1 MKMKKILALLTAGA
15 MLTGMLTGC
24 GGDEGASGSS
34 QGGGDAQEEST
45 GGDAAGDDAA
55 DGEEADG
62 DDAAGGDEA
71 GGSQAEASKD
81 PITFKYYNADGK
93 NGNWS
98 ETAVGAAITEA
109 TGVTLEVS
117 YPVSSTGD
125 PSEDISLMI
134 AEDNYPDMI
143 YSKASVTNLYEA
155 GALIDMTDLIEQYG
169 PNIKKMYGDEF
180 DKLKWGSGDD
190 GIYQLSYAGVRGQIF
205 STGGT
210 CQIQYAVLKEN
221 DYKYP
226 TTLAE
231 YEAMIKSYL
240 EAHPTTEDG
249 LETIGITMSA
259 SDWHWMITL
268 GNPAGFIAD
277 AAPDNGQWLIDE
289 NYNCTYKHSSDDE
302 KEYFRWLSRMY
313 DEGILD
319 PNFATQTDDD
329 YIAKLASGRVVAITD
344 ANWHYYQAHAA
355 LKAENKL
362 DKTYCGLPVT
372 MNADDKAP
380 TLMYQGLQVGY
391 GLAITKSCED
401 PVRAIQFLDYLCSD
415 EGAILYRWGIE
426 GEHYFLDENGKRYR
440 TPEEIAKAQSD
451 PDYSKTTGIG
461 NYTGFPIY
469 GDGVLDDNGDY
480 MTPSSRESVIAEYNE
495 EEKAA
500 CDAWGVEML
509 IDIFP
514 QPDEFETPPYSPL
527 WAYAIPQEL
536 SNNVTILDEIAFPG
550 LVKCVTEPESS
561 FDANWDAMIAELE
574 ANGLE
579 ETNQMMTEF
588 LATKIN

>member
-1 MKMKKILALLTAGA
+1 MKRKKILALLAVGA
-15 MLTGMLTGC
+15 LLASTLTGC
-24 GGDEGASGSS
+24 GG
-34 QGGGDAQEEST
+34 
-45 GGDAAGDDAA
+45 GDAASGDAGSAGDSQGAAEGDGAQADSGDDT
-55 DGEEADG
+55 
-62 DDAAGGDEA
+62 
-71 GGSQAEASKD
+71 S
-81 PITFKYYNADGK
+81 PITFEYYNADGK

-98 ETAVGAAITEA
+98 ETPVGAAITEA
-109 TGVTLEVS
+109 TGVTLEIT

-125 PSEDISLMI
+125 ASEDVALMI
-134 AEDNYPDMI
+134 ANDDYPDMI
-143 YSKASVTNLYEA
+143 YSKAAVTNLYEA

-180 DKLKWGSGDD
+180 EKLKWGADD
-190 GIYQLSYAGVRGQIF
+190 PGIYQLSYAGVRGKILT
-205 STGGT
+205 TGGT
-210 CQIQYAVLKEN
+210 CQIQYAVLAEN

-231 YEAMIKSYL
+231 YEEMIKSYL
-240 EAHPTTEDG
+240 AAHPTTEDG
-249 LETIGITMSA
+249 LETIGISMSA

-319 PNFATQTDDD
+319 QNFATQTDDD
-329 YIAKLASGRVVAITD
+329 YIAKLSSGRVVAITD
-344 ANWHYYQAHAA
+344 ANWHYMQANATLNA
-355 LKAENKL
+355 DGKQ
-362 DKTYCGLPVT
+362 DKTYCGLPVVIDP
-372 MNADDKAP
+372 NDKAP

-401 PVRAIQFLDYLCSD
+401 PVRAIKFLDYLCSD
-415 EGAILYRWGIE
+415 EGAVLYRWGIE
-426 GEHYFLDENGKRYR
+426 GENYQVDENGMRYR
-440 TPEEIAKAQSD
+440 TEEEITRSKTD
-451 PDYSKTTGIG
+451 PDYSKNTGIG

-469 GDGVLDDNGDY
+469 GDGVQDETGNY
-480 MTPSSRESVIAEYNE
+480 YTPTSKESVIAEYTE
-495 EEKAA
+495 VEKAA
-500 CDAWGVEML
+500 CEGMGVEML
-509 IDIFP
+509 TDIFP
-514 QPDEFETPPYSPL
+514 QPEEFETPVYSPL

-536 SNNVTILDEIAFPG
+536 SNNVSILDEIAFPA

-579 ETNQMMTEF
+579 ETNAMMTEF
-588 LATKIN
+588 LATKVQ

>member
-1 MKMKKILALLTAGA
+1 MKRKKILALLAVGALLAG
-15 MLTGMLTGC
+15 TLTGC
-24 GGDEGASGSS
+24 GGGAASGDAGSAGDS
-34 QGGGDAQEEST
+34 QGAAEGDGAQADS
-45 GGDAAGDDAA
+45 GDDT
-55 DGEEADG
+55 
-62 DDAAGGDEA
+62 
-71 GGSQAEASKD
+71 S
-81 PITFKYYNADGK
+81 PITFEYYNADGK

-98 ETAVGAAITEA
+98 ETPVGAAITEA
-109 TGVTLEVS
+109 TGVTLEIT

-125 PSEDISLMI
+125 ASEDVALMI
-134 AEDNYPDMI
+134 ANDDYPDMI

-180 DKLKWGSGDD
+180 EKLKWGADD
-190 GIYQLSYAGVRGQIF
+190 PGIYQLSYAGVRGKILT
-205 STGGT
+205 TGGT
-210 CQIQYAVLKEN
+210 CQIQYAVLAEN

-231 YEAMIKSYL
+231 YEEMIKSYL
-240 EAHPTTEDG
+240 AAHPTTEDG
-249 LETIGITMSA
+249 LETIGISMSA

-319 PNFATQTDDD
+319 QNFATQTDDD
-329 YIAKLASGRVVAITD
+329 YIAKLSSGRVIAITD
-344 ANWHYYQAHAA
+344 ANWHYMQACATLNA
-355 LKAENKL
+355 DGKQ
-362 DKTYCGLPVT
+362 DKTYCGLPVV
-372 MNADDKAP
+372 MDPNDKAP

-391 GLAITKSCED
+391 GLAITKRCED
-401 PVRAIQFLDYLCSD
+401 PVRAIKFLDYLCSD
-415 EGAILYRWGIE
+415 EGAVLYRWGVE
-426 GEHYFLDENGKRYR
+426 GEHYQVDENGMRYR
-440 TPEEIAKAQSD
+440 TEEEIAKSKSD
-451 PDYSKTTGIG
+451 PDYSKNTGIN

-469 GDGVLDDNGDY
+469 GDGVQDETGNY
-480 MTPSSRESVIAEYNE
+480 YTPTSRESVIAEYTE
-495 EEKAA
+495 VEKAA
-500 CDAWGVEML
+500 CEGMGVEML
-509 IDIFP
+509 TDIFP
-514 QPDEFETPPYSPL
+514 QPEEFETPVYSPL

-536 SNNVTILDEIAFPG
+536 SNNVSILDEIAFPA

-579 ETNQMMTEF
+579 ETNAMMTEF
-588 LATKIN
+588 LATKVQ

>member
-1 MKMKKILALLTAGA
+1 MKRKKILALLAVGA
-15 MLTGMLTGC
+15 LLASTLTGC
-24 GGDEGASGSS
+24 GG
-34 QGGGDAQEEST
+34 
-45 GGDAAGDDAA
+45 GDAASGDAGSAGDSQGAAEGDGAQADSGDDT
-55 DGEEADG
+55 
-62 DDAAGGDEA
+62 
-71 GGSQAEASKD
+71 S
-81 PITFKYYNADGK
+81 PITFEYYNADGK

-98 ETAVGAAITEA
+98 ETPVGAAITEA
-109 TGVTLEVS
+109 TGVTLEIT

-125 PSEDISLMI
+125 ASEDVALMI
-134 AEDNYPDMI
+134 ANDDYPDMI
-143 YSKASVTNLYEA
+143 YSKAAVTNLYEA

-180 DKLKWGSGDD
+180 EKLKWGADD
-190 GIYQLSYAGVRGQIF
+190 PGIYQLSYAGVRGKILT
-205 STGGT
+205 TGGT
-210 CQIQYAVLKEN
+210 CQIQYAVLAEN

-231 YEAMIKSYL
+231 YEEMIKSYL
-240 EAHPTTEDG
+240 AAHPTTEDG
-249 LETIGITMSA
+249 LETIGISMSA

-319 PNFATQTDDD
+319 QNFATQTDDD
-329 YIAKLASGRVVAITD
+329 YIAKLSSGRVIAITD
-344 ANWHYYQAHAA
+344 ANWHYMQACATLNA
-355 LKAENKL
+355 DGKQ
-362 DKTYCGLPVT
+362 DKTYCGLPVV
-372 MNADDKAP
+372 MDPNDKAP

-401 PVRAIQFLDYLCSD
+401 PVRAIKFLDYLCSD
-415 EGAILYRWGIE
+415 EGAVLYRWGIE
-426 GEHYFLDENGKRYR
+426 GENYQVDENGMRYR
-440 TPEEIAKAQSD
+440 TEEEITRSKTD
-451 PDYSKTTGIG
+451 PDYSKNTGIG

-469 GDGVLDDNGDY
+469 GDGVQDETGNY
-480 MTPSSRESVIAEYNE
+480 YTPTSKESVIAEYTE
-495 EEKAA
+495 VEKAA
-500 CDAWGVEML
+500 CEGMGVEML
-509 IDIFP
+509 TDIFP
-514 QPDEFETPPYSPL
+514 QPEEFETPPYSPL

-536 SNNVTILDEIAFPG
+536 SNNVSILDEIAFPA

-579 ETNQMMTEF
+579 ETNAMMTEF
-588 LATKIN
+588 LATKVQ

>member
-1 MKMKKILALLTAGA
+1 MKRKKILALLAVGALLAG
-15 MLTGMLTGC
+15 TLTGC
-24 GGDEGASGSS
+24 GG
-34 QGGGDAQEEST
+34 
-45 GGDAAGDDAA
+45 GDAASGDAGSTGDSQGAAEGDGAQADSGDDT
-55 DGEEADG
+55 
-62 DDAAGGDEA
+62 
-71 GGSQAEASKD
+71 S
-81 PITFKYYNADGK
+81 PITFEYYNADGK

-98 ETAVGAAITEA
+98 ETPVGAAITEA
-109 TGVTLEVS
+109 TGVTLEIT

-125 PSEDISLMI
+125 ASEDVALMI
-134 AEDNYPDMI
+134 ANDDYPDMI
-143 YSKASVTNLYEA
+143 YSKAAVTNLYEA

-180 DKLKWGSGDD
+180 EKLKWGADD
-190 GIYQLSYAGVRGQIF
+190 PGIYQLSYAGVRGKILT
-205 STGGT
+205 TGGT
-210 CQIQYAVLKEN
+210 CQIQYAVLAEN

-231 YEAMIKSYL
+231 YEEMIKSYL
-240 EAHPTTEDG
+240 AAHPTTEDG
-249 LETIGITMSA
+249 LETIGISMSA

-319 PNFATQTDDD
+319 QNFATQTDDD
-329 YIAKLASGRVVAITD
+329 YIAKLSSGRVVAITD
-344 ANWHYYQAHAA
+344 ANWHYMQANATLNA
-355 LKAENKL
+355 DGKQ
-362 DKTYCGLPVT
+362 DKTYCGLPVV
-372 MNADDKAP
+372 MDPNDKAP

-401 PVRAIQFLDYLCSD
+401 PVRAIKFLDYLCSD
-415 EGAILYRWGIE
+415 EGAVLYRWGVE
-426 GEHYFLDENGKRYR
+426 GEHYQVDENGMRYR
-440 TPEEIAKAQSD
+440 TEEEIAKSKSD
-451 PDYSKTTGIG
+451 PDYSKNTGIG

-469 GDGVLDDNGDY
+469 GDGVQDETGNY
-480 MTPSSRESVIAEYNE
+480 YTPTSRESVIAEYTE
-495 EEKAA
+495 VEKAA
-500 CDAWGVEML
+500 CEGMGVEML
-509 IDIFP
+509 TDIFP
-514 QPDEFETPPYSPL
+514 QPEEFETPVYSPL

-536 SNNVTILDEIAFPG
+536 SNNVSILDEIAFPA

-579 ETNQMMTEF
+579 ETNAMMTEF
-588 LATKIN
+588 LATKVQ

>member
-1 MKMKKILALLTAGA
+1 MKRKKILALLAVGALLAG
-15 MLTGMLTGC
+15 TLTGC
-24 GGDEGASGSS
+24 GG
-34 QGGGDAQEEST
+34 
-45 GGDAAGDDAA
+45 GDAASGDAGSTGDSQGAAEGDGAQADSGDDT
-55 DGEEADG
+55 
-62 DDAAGGDEA
+62 
-71 GGSQAEASKD
+71 S
-81 PITFKYYNADGK
+81 PITFEYYNADGK

-98 ETAVGAAITEA
+98 ETPVGAAITEA
-109 TGVTLEVS
+109 TGVTLEIT

-125 PSEDISLMI
+125 ASEDVALMI
-134 AEDNYPDMI
+134 ANDDYPDMI

-180 DKLKWGSGDD
+180 EKLKWGADD
-190 GIYQLSYAGVRGQIF
+190 PGIYQLSYAGVRGKILT
-205 STGGT
+205 TGGT
-210 CQIQYAVLKEN
+210 CQIQYAVLAEN

-231 YEAMIKSYL
+231 YEEMIKSYL
-240 EAHPTTEDG
+240 AAHPTTEDG
-249 LETIGITMSA
+249 LETIGISMSA

-319 PNFATQTDDD
+319 QNFATQTDDD
-329 YIAKLASGRVVAITD
+329 YIAKLSSGRVVAITD
-344 ANWHYYQAHAA
+344 ANWHYMQANATLNA
-355 LKAENKL
+355 DGKQ
-362 DKTYCGLPVT
+362 DKTYCGLPVV
-372 MNADDKAP
+372 MDPNDKAP

-401 PVRAIQFLDYLCSD
+401 PVRAIKFLDYLCSD
-415 EGAILYRWGIE
+415 EGAVLYRWGVE
-426 GEHYFLDENGKRYR
+426 GEHYQVDENGMRYR
-440 TPEEIAKAQSD
+440 TEEEIAKSKSD
-451 PDYSKTTGIG
+451 PDYSKNTGIG

-469 GDGVLDDNGDY
+469 GDGVQDETGNY
-480 MTPSSRESVIAEYNE
+480 YTPTSRESVIAEYTE
-495 EEKAA
+495 VEKAA
-500 CDAWGVEML
+500 CEGMGVEML
-509 IDIFP
+509 TDIFP
-514 QPDEFETPPYSPL
+514 QPEEFETPVYSPL

-536 SNNVTILDEIAFPG
+536 SNNVSILDEIAFPA

-579 ETNQMMTEF
+579 ETNAMMTEF
-588 LATKIN
+588 LATKVQ

>member
-1 MKMKKILALLTAGA
+1 MKMKKIMALLTVGA

-24 GGDEGASGSS
+24 GGNEGSS
-34 QGGGDAQEEST
+34 QGGSSQT
-45 GGDAAGDDAA
+45 GGDAQKENSG
-55 DGEEADG
+55 GEEA
-62 DDAAGGDEA
+62 GGGESGNA
-71 GGSQAEASKD
+71 QAEASKD

-98 ETAVGAAITEA
+98 ETGVGAAITAA
-109 TGVTLEVS
+109 TGVTLEIT

-180 DKLKWGSGDD
+180 DKLKWGSGDE

-210 CQIQYAVLKEN
+210 CQIQYAALKEN

-226 TTLAE
+226 KTLAE

-240 EAHPTTEDG
+240 EAHPQTEDG
-249 LETIGITMSA
+249 LDMIGITMSA
-259 SDWHWMITL
+259 ADWHWMITL

-277 AAPDNGQWLIDE
+277 AQPDNGQWLIDE
-289 NYNCTYKHSSDDE
+289 NYNCTYKHASEDE
-302 KEYFRWLSRMY
+302 KEYFKWLSRMY

-319 PNFATQTDDD
+319 ANFATQTDED

-344 ANWHYYQAHAA
+344 ANWHYGQANAA
-355 LKAENKL
+355 LKADNKL
-362 DKTYCGLPVT
+362 DKTYCGLPVV

-415 EGAILYRWGIE
+415 EGAVLYRWGVE
-426 GEHYFLDENGKRYR
+426 GENYFLDENGKRYR

-451 PDYSKTTGIG
+451 PDYSKNTGIS

-480 MTPSSRESVIAEYNE
+480 MTPTSRESVIAEYNE

-500 CDAWGVEML
+500 CEAWGVEML

-536 SNNVTILDEIAFPG
+536 SNNVTKLDEIAWPG
-550 LVKCVTEPESS
+550 LVKCVTEPEAS
-561 FDANWDAMIAELE
+561 FEDNWNAMIEDLK

>member
-1 MKMKKILALLTAGA
+1 MKRKKILALLAVGALLAG
-15 MLTGMLTGC
+15 TLTGC
-24 GGDEGASGSS
+24 GGGDGAASGDAGSAGDS
-34 QGGGDAQEEST
+34 QGAAEGDGAQADS
-45 GGDAAGDDAA
+45 GDDT
-55 DGEEADG
+55 
-62 DDAAGGDEA
+62 
-71 GGSQAEASKD
+71 S
-81 PITFKYYNADGK
+81 PITFEYYNADGK

-98 ETAVGAAITEA
+98 ETPVGAAITEA
-109 TGVTLEVS
+109 TGVTLEIT

-125 PSEDISLMI
+125 ASEDVALMI
-134 AEDNYPDMI
+134 ANDDYPDMI

-180 DKLKWGSGDD
+180 EKLKWGADD
-190 GIYQLSYAGVRGQIF
+190 PGIYQLSYAGVRGKILT
-205 STGGT
+205 TGGT
-210 CQIQYAVLKEN
+210 CQIQYAVLAEN

-231 YEAMIKSYL
+231 YEEMIKSYL
-240 EAHPTTEDG
+240 AAHPTTEDG
-249 LETIGITMSA
+249 LETIGISMSA

-319 PNFATQTDDD
+319 QNFATQTDDD
-329 YIAKLASGRVVAITD
+329 YIAKLSSGRVVAITD
-344 ANWHYYQAHAA
+344 ANWHYMQANATLNA
-355 LKAENKL
+355 DGKQ
-362 DKTYCGLPVT
+362 DKTYCGLPVV
-372 MNADDKAP
+372 MDPNDKAP

-401 PVRAIQFLDYLCSD
+401 PVRAIKFLDYLCSD
-415 EGAILYRWGIE
+415 EGAVLYRWGVE
-426 GEHYFLDENGKRYR
+426 GEHYQVDENGMRYR
-440 TPEEIAKAQSD
+440 TEEEIAKSKSD
-451 PDYSKTTGIG
+451 PDYSKNTGIN

-469 GDGVLDDNGDY
+469 GDGVQDETGNY
-480 MTPSSRESVIAEYNE
+480 YTPTSKESVIAEYNE
-495 EEKAA
+495 VEKAA
-500 CDAWGVEML
+500 CEAMGVEML
-509 IDIFP
+509 TDIFP
-514 QPDEFETPPYSPL
+514 QPEEFETPVYSPL

-536 SNNVTILDEIAFPG
+536 SNNVSILDEIAFPA

-579 ETNQMMTEF
+579 ETNAMMTEF
-588 LATKIN
+588 LATKVQ

>member
-1 MKMKKILALLTAGA
+1 MKMKKIMALLTVGA

-24 GGDEGASGSS
+24 GGNEGSS
-34 QGGGDAQEEST
+34 QGGSSQAGGDAQKENS
-45 GGDAAGDDAA
+45 G
-55 DGEEADG
+55 GEE
-62 DDAAGGDEA
+62 AGGDEA
-71 GGSQAEASKD
+71 GGGESGNAQAEASKD

-98 ETAVGAAITEA
+98 ETGVGAAITAA
-109 TGVTLEVS
+109 TGVTLEIT

-180 DKLKWGSGDD
+180 DKLKWGSGDE

-210 CQIQYAVLKEN
+210 CQIQYAALKEN

-226 TTLAE
+226 KTLAE

-240 EAHPTTEDG
+240 EAHPQTEDG
-249 LETIGITMSA
+249 LDMIGITMSA
-259 SDWHWMITL
+259 ADWHWMITL

-277 AAPDNGQWLIDE
+277 AQPDNGQWLIDE
-289 NYNCTYKHSSDDE
+289 NYNCTYKHASEDE
-302 KEYFRWLSRMY
+302 KEYFKWLSRMY

-319 PNFATQTDDD
+319 ANFATQTDED

-344 ANWHYYQAHAA
+344 ANWHYGQANAA
-355 LKAENKL
+355 LKADNKL
-362 DKTYCGLPVT
+362 DKTYCGLPVV

-415 EGAILYRWGIE
+415 EGAVLYRWGVE
-426 GEHYFLDENGKRYR
+426 GENYFLDENGKRYR

-451 PDYSKTTGIG
+451 PDYSKNTGIS

-480 MTPSSRESVIAEYNE
+480 MTPTSRESVIAEYNE

-500 CDAWGVEML
+500 CEAWGVEML

-536 SNNVTILDEIAFPG
+536 SNNVTKLDEIAWPG
-550 LVKCVTEPESS
+550 LVKCVTEPEAS
-561 FDANWDAMIAELE
+561 FEDNWNAMIEDLK

>member
-24 GGDEGASGSS
+24 GGDEGSSGSS

-55 DGEEADG
+55 GGEEAGG
-62 DDAAGGDEA
+62 DEAEGGDEA

-134 AEDNYPDMI
+134 AEDNYPDLI

-155 GALIDMTDLIEQYG
+155 GALVDMTDLIEQYG

-180 DKLKWGSGDD
+180 EKLKWGSGDE

-226 TTLAE
+226 TTLEE

-344 ANWHYYQAHAA
+344 ANWHYLQAHAA

-588 LATKIN
+588 LATKVN

>member
-1 MKMKKILALLTAGA
+1 MTREI
-15 MLTGMLTGC
+15 
-24 GGDEGASGSS
+24 
-34 QGGGDAQEEST
+34 
-45 GGDAAGDDAA
+45 
-55 DGEEADG
+55 
-62 DDAAGGDEA
+62 
-71 GGSQAEASKD
+71 
-81 PITFKYYNADGK
+81 
-93 NGNWS
+93 
-98 ETAVGAAITEA
+98 
-109 TGVTLEVS
+109 S

-155 GALIDMTDLIEQYG
+155 GALIDMTELIEQYD

-180 DKLKWGSGDD
+180 DKLKWGSGDE

-205 STGGT
+205 GTDGT

-226 TTLAE
+226 TTLEE

-277 AAPDNGQWLIDE
+277 AQPDNGQWLIDE
-289 NYNCTYKHSSDDE
+289 NYNCTYKHASDDE
-302 KEYFRWLSRMY
+302 KEYFKWLSRMY

-344 ANWHYYQAHAA
+344 ANWHYAQAHAA

-480 MTPSSRESVIAEYNE
+480 MTPTSKESVIAEYNE

-500 CDAWGVEML
+500 CKAWGVEML
-509 IDIFP
+509 IGIFP

-588 LATKIN
+588 LATKVN

>member
-1 MKMKKILALLTAGA
+1 MKRKKILALLAVGALLAG
-15 MLTGMLTGC
+15 TLTGC
-24 GGDEGASGSS
+24 GGGGAASGNAGSAGDS
-34 QGGGDAQEEST
+34 QGAAEGDGAQADS
-45 GGDAAGDDAA
+45 GDDT
-55 DGEEADG
+55 
-62 DDAAGGDEA
+62 
-71 GGSQAEASKD
+71 S
-81 PITFKYYNADGK
+81 PITFEYYNADGK

-98 ETAVGAAITEA
+98 ETPVGAAITEA
-109 TGVTLEVS
+109 TGVTLEIT

-125 PSEDISLMI
+125 ASEDVALMI
-134 AEDNYPDMI
+134 ANDDYPDMI
-143 YSKASVTNLYEA
+143 YSKAAVTNLYEA

-180 DKLKWGSGDD
+180 EKLKWGADD
-190 GIYQLSYAGVRGQIF
+190 PGIYQLSYAGVRGKILT
-205 STGGT
+205 TGGT
-210 CQIQYAVLKEN
+210 CQIQYAVLAEN

-231 YEAMIKSYL
+231 YEEMIKSYL
-240 EAHPTTEDG
+240 AAHPTTEDG
-249 LETIGITMSA
+249 LETIGISMSA

-319 PNFATQTDDD
+319 QNFATQTDDD
-329 YIAKLASGRVVAITD
+329 YIAKLSSGRVIAITD
-344 ANWHYYQAHAA
+344 ANWHYMQACATLNA
-355 LKAENKL
+355 DGKQ
-362 DKTYCGLPVT
+362 DKTYCGLPVV
-372 MNADDKAP
+372 MDPNDKAP

-401 PVRAIQFLDYLCSD
+401 PVRAIKFLDYLCSD
-415 EGAILYRWGIE
+415 EGAVLYRWGIE
-426 GEHYFLDENGKRYR
+426 GENYQVDENGMRYR
-440 TPEEIAKAQSD
+440 TEEEITRSKTD
-451 PDYSKTTGIG
+451 PDYSKNTGIG

-469 GDGVLDDNGDY
+469 GDGVQDETGNY
-480 MTPSSRESVIAEYNE
+480 YTPTSKESVIAEYTE
-495 EEKAA
+495 VEKAA
-500 CDAWGVEML
+500 CEGMGVEML
-509 IDIFP
+509 TDIFP
-514 QPDEFETPPYSPL
+514 QPEEFETPVYSPL

-536 SNNVTILDEIAFPG
+536 SNNVSILDEIAFPA

-579 ETNQMMTEF
+579 ETNAMMTEF
-588 LATKIN
+588 LATKVQ

>member
-1 MKMKKILALLTAGA
+1 MKRKKILALLAVGALLAG
-15 MLTGMLTGC
+15 TLTGC
-24 GGDEGASGSS
+24 GGGAASGDAGSAGDS
-34 QGGGDAQEEST
+34 QGAAEGDGAQADS
-45 GGDAAGDDAA
+45 GDDT
-55 DGEEADG
+55 
-62 DDAAGGDEA
+62 
-71 GGSQAEASKD
+71 S
-81 PITFKYYNADGK
+81 PITFEYYNADGK

-98 ETAVGAAITEA
+98 ETPVGAAITEA
-109 TGVTLEVS
+109 TGVTLEIT

-125 PSEDISLMI
+125 ASEDVALMI
-134 AEDNYPDMI
+134 ANDDYPDMI

-180 DKLKWGSGDD
+180 EKLKWGADD
-190 GIYQLSYAGVRGQIF
+190 PGIYQLSYAGVRGKILT
-205 STGGT
+205 TGGT
-210 CQIQYAVLKEN
+210 CQIQYAVLAEN

-231 YEAMIKSYL
+231 YEEMIKSYL
-240 EAHPTTEDG
+240 AAHPTTEDG
-249 LETIGITMSA
+249 LETIGISMSA

-319 PNFATQTDDD
+319 QNFATQTDDD
-329 YIAKLASGRVVAITD
+329 YIAKLSSGRVVAITD
-344 ANWHYYQAHAA
+344 ANWHYMQANATLNA
-355 LKAENKL
+355 DGKQ
-362 DKTYCGLPVT
+362 DKTYCGLPVV
-372 MNADDKAP
+372 MDPNDKAP

-401 PVRAIQFLDYLCSD
+401 PVRAIKFLDYLCSD
-415 EGAILYRWGIE
+415 EGAVLYRWGVE
-426 GEHYFLDENGKRYR
+426 GEHYQVDENGMRYR
-440 TPEEIAKAQSD
+440 TEEEIAKSKSD
-451 PDYSKTTGIG
+451 PDYSKNTGIG

-469 GDGVLDDNGDY
+469 GDGVQDETGNY
-480 MTPSSRESVIAEYNE
+480 YTPTSRESVIAEYTE
-495 EEKAA
+495 VEKAA
-500 CDAWGVEML
+500 CEGMGVEML
-509 IDIFP
+509 TDIFP
-514 QPDEFETPPYSPL
+514 QPEEFETPVYSPL

-536 SNNVTILDEIAFPG
+536 SNNVSILDEIAFPA

-579 ETNQMMTEF
+579 ETNAMMTEF
-588 LATKIN
+588 LATKVQ

>member
-24 GGDEGASGSS
+24 GGDEGSSGSS

-55 DGEEADG
+55 GGEEAGG
-62 DDAAGGDEA
+62 DEAEGGDEA

-134 AEDNYPDMI
+134 AEDNYPDLI

-155 GALIDMTDLIEQYG
+155 GALVDMTDLIEQYG

-180 DKLKWGSGDD
+180 EKLKWGSGDE

-344 ANWHYYQAHAA
+344 ANWHYLQAHAA

-440 TPEEIAKAQSD
+440 TPEEIDKAQSD

-588 LATKIN
+588 LATKVN

>member
-24 GGDEGASGSS
+24 GGDEGSSGSS

-55 DGEEADG
+55 GTEEAGG
-62 DDAAGGDEA
+62 DEAEGGDEA

-134 AEDNYPDMI
+134 AEDNYPDLI

-155 GALIDMTDLIEQYG
+155 GALVDMTDLIEQYG

-180 DKLKWGSGDD
+180 EKLKWGSGDE

-500 CDAWGVEML
+500 CEAWGVEML

-588 LATKIN
+588 LATKVN

>member
-24 GGDEGASGSS
+24 GGDEGSSGSS

-55 DGEEADG
+55 GGEEAGG
-62 DDAAGGDEA
+62 DEAEGGDEA

-134 AEDNYPDMI
+134 AEDNYPDLI

-155 GALIDMTDLIEQYG
+155 GALVDMTDLIEQYG

-180 DKLKWGSGDD
+180 EKLKWGSGDE

-344 ANWHYYQAHAA
+344 ANWHYLQAHAA

-500 CDAWGVEML
+500 CEAWGVEML

-588 LATKIN
+588 LATKVN

>member
-24 GGDEGASGSS
+24 GGDEGSSGSS

-55 DGEEADG
+55 GGEEAGG
-62 DDAAGGDEA
+62 DEAEGGDEA

-134 AEDNYPDMI
+134 AEDNYPDLI

-155 GALIDMTDLIEQYG
+155 GALVDMTDLIEQYG

-180 DKLKWGSGDD
+180 EKLKWGSGDE

-344 ANWHYYQAHAA
+344 ANWHYLQAHAA

-588 LATKIN
+588 LATKVN

>member
-1 MKMKKILALLTAGA
+1 MKRKKILALLAVGALLAG
-15 MLTGMLTGC
+15 TLTGC
-24 GGDEGASGSS
+24 GGGGAASGNAGSAGDS
-34 QGGGDAQEEST
+34 QGAAEGDGAQADS
-45 GGDAAGDDAA
+45 GDDT
-55 DGEEADG
+55 
-62 DDAAGGDEA
+62 
-71 GGSQAEASKD
+71 S
-81 PITFKYYNADGK
+81 PITFEYYNADGK

-98 ETAVGAAITEA
+98 ETPVGAAITEA
-109 TGVTLEVS
+109 TGVTLEIT

-125 PSEDISLMI
+125 ASEDVALMI
-134 AEDNYPDMI
+134 ANDDYPDMI

-180 DKLKWGSGDD
+180 EKLKWGADD
-190 GIYQLSYAGVRGQIF
+190 PGIYQLSYAGVRGKIF

-210 CQIQYAVLKEN
+210 CQIQYAVLAEN

-231 YEAMIKSYL
+231 YEEMIKSYL
-240 EAHPTTEDG
+240 AAHPTTEDG
-249 LETIGITMSA
+249 LETIGISMSA

-289 NYNCTYKHSSDDE
+289 NYNCTYKHSSEDE

-319 PNFATQTDDD
+319 QNFATQTDDD
-329 YIAKLASGRVVAITD
+329 YIAKLSSGRVVAITD
-344 ANWHYYQAHAA
+344 ANWHYMQAEAT
-355 LKAENKL
+355 LKAEGKM
-362 DKTYCGLPVT
+362 DKTYCGLPVV
-372 MNADDKAP
+372 MDPNEKAP

-401 PVRAIQFLDYLCSD
+401 PVRAIKFLDFLCSD
-415 EGAILYRWGIE
+415 EGAVLYRWGVE
-426 GEHYFLDENGKRYR
+426 GEHYQVDENGIRYR
-440 TPEEIAKAQSD
+440 TEEEIAKSKSD
-451 PDYSKTTGIG
+451 PDYSKNTGIN

-469 GDGVLDDNGDY
+469 GDGVQDETGNY
-480 MTPSSRESVIAEYNE
+480 YTPTSRESVIAEYNE
-495 EEKAA
+495 VEKAA
-500 CDAWGVEML
+500 CEAMGVEML
-509 IDIFP
+509 TDIFP
-514 QPDEFETPPYSPL
+514 QPEEFETPVYSPL

-536 SNNVTILDEIAFPG
+536 SNNVSILDEIAFPA

-579 ETNQMMTEF
+579 ETNAMMTEF
-588 LATKIN
+588 LATKVQ